1 MINDKESL
9 FGEQM
14 HDKLGLTRKQYEQL
28 SDTHADEYGIED
40 LQRMMY
46 RMNCKHYLSETCAKF
61 SQTAKDGNW
70 HVTIACTPQSKC
82 ARLQRFDKK
91 TK

>member
-28 SDTHADEYGIED
+28 SDTLAEEYGIED
-40 LQRMMY
+40 MQRMMY
-46 RMNCKHYLSETCAKF
+46 RMNCKHYLNEICTKQSG
-61 SQTAKDGNW
+61 GNGSY
-70 HVTIACTPQSKC
+70 HITIACTPQSRC